1 MNGANLIDM
10 MNDEAML
17 EHLTPNLAKTFT
29 RKMNMNNLDM
39 ANLLKQVQSSTN
51 NKIPSP
57 LSSHSLSPPLPIS
70 HISSSPN
77 HHIPIPSTS
86 SASSLLVTPVAPST
100 SIEPLSK

>member
-1 MNGANLIDM
+1 MNGANLMDM

-17 EHLTPNLAKTFT
+17 EHLAPNLAKSFP
-29 RKMNMNNLDM
+29 RKMMNNLDV

-51 NKIPSP
+51 HKIPSP
-57 LSSHSLSPPLPIS
+57 SSSHSLSPPPIP
-70 HISSSPN
+70 HISTSPN

-100 SIEPLSK
+100 SIESFSK